1 MNRKKKI
8 CIIIIIILTFII
20 LGNIFLILTNKD
32 IEVANNEE
40 IKLQEENTTSENMTS
55 NVVDENV
62 ITQNEISENT
72 TIDETQENISVS
84 SINDTKKVT
93 TQDNQKNTQNEI
105 QNNKSQAPV
114 VAQKETTTQT
124 QVETNIKTEE
134 PQKTDTKVE
143 TAPAVT
149 ETNVEKYVRNDAMI
163 NRIKQVIQNNETA
176 DMKNFGYS
184 IVVDSSIKNRTN
196 QFTFTESRVINA
208 IRLKFGTIRIYAEDY
223 YYNGQLI
230 MTECYIL

>member
-134 PQKTDTKVE
+134 PQKTETKVE